1 MNITVKMVDG
11 VFYFSRK
18 PESRL
23 SDALMD
29 AIAYIKEIGASA
41 SACLFKFSSEQVLID
56 LAVADT
62 VETANDKFSEALK
75 EFVATAEAQW
85 SAEVLKG
92 DISGI
97 DAEQAIAFTKYMTNR
112 LNNLPMVSY
121 KLDN

>member
-11 VFYFSRK
+11 VFYFSRI
-18 PESRL
+18 PESAL
-23 SDALMD
+23 SDALTD
-29 AIAYIKEIGASA
+29 AVAYIKEMGTGASA
-41 SACLFKFSSEQVLID
+41 CQFKFSSDQVIID
-56 LAVADT
+56 LAFTDT
-62 VETANDKFSEALK
+62 FETANDKFSEALK

-92 DISGI
+92 SISDI

-121 KLDN
+121 KLEE